1 MLTPWS
7 STYHLRVRPQAGP
20 LRVLW
25 VALLVF
31 TFLYSHG
38 VSTDG
43 VQGHLRPTASASA
56 VMAVPDHHEAV
67 EAAPVDHHG
76 GHGASHPA
84 EECMA
89 GHPQQSPTLEDPHM
103 WALPMERLSPAAP
116 FASTGGTRT
125 TTSPASSP
133 HTHTRT
139 IVVRV

>member
-7 STYHLRVRPQAGP
+7 STHHLRVRPSAGP

-38 VSTDG
+38 VSTEG
-43 VQGHLRPTASASA
+43 VRGHLQPTASA
-56 VMAVPDHHEAV
+56 VIAVPDGHEVV
-67 EAAPVDHHG
+67 ETALVDHHG
-76 GHGASHPA
+76 DHGASHPA
-84 EECMA
+84 EECTA
-89 GHPQQSPTLEDPHM
+89 AYPQQSPTLEDPQV
-103 WALPMERLSPAAP
+103 WALPMERLSPAAL
-116 FASTGGTRT
+116 FACSGTRA

-133 HTHTRT
+133 HTCTRA

>member
-7 STYHLRVRPQAGP
+7 SSHHLRVRPSAGP

-38 VSTDG
+38 VSTEG
-43 VQGHLRPTASASA
+43 VRGHLQQTASA
-56 VMAVPDHHEAV
+56 VMTVPDGHEVV
-67 EAAPVDHHG
+67 EAAPVDHQG

-84 EECMA
+84 EECTA
-89 GHPQQSPTLEDPHM
+89 GYPQQSPTLEDPHL

-116 FASTGGTRT
+116 FAFSGTRT

-133 HTHTRT
+133 HTSTRA